1 MPKEATYVASL
12 AEIPPGRMFYTE
24 IDGLP
29 IALANVDGT
38 IYAFSDSCRH
48 EGGPLS
54 AGVLIDDTVT
64 CPWHGWT
71 YSVRTGKAIV
81 PPIGLR
87 TRSSGSFSRACHVGP
102 IFQSRSH
109 VDASHG
115 SSRQACSSRS
125 GVRPPFTTAKPS
137 LPRSSTAPNAR
148 NHASA
153 TYA

>member
-87 TRSSGSFSRACHVGP
+87 IPTYE
-102 IFQSRSH
+102 
-109 VDASHG
+109 
-115 SSRQACSSRS
+115 
-125 GVRPPFTTAKPS
+125 VRIDGEDVFVLIDWPD
-137 LPRSSTAPNAR
+137 
-148 NHASA
+148 
-153 TYA
+153 